1 MLQYERMDESTLS
14 EEKSFTLPEPN
25 PVTKA
30 AHRRDFF
37 RRVTLPLI
45 VGLLILIGIAIAF
58 ILIPVGD
65 VETWSQITSILLIG
79 LTMIGG
85 LLVLAFLGGLVYL
98 VSYLLGILP
107 PYTRMAQDGI
117 EQIQEYAEK
126 GADIPV
132 RPVIQVQSFI
142 AAINALFN
150 RRSKTEN

>member
-1 MLQYERMDESTLS
+1 MLQYGRMEESTTP
-14 EEKSFTLPEPN
+14 EEKNFTIPEPN

-45 VGLLILIGIAIAF
+45 IGFLILAGIAVAF

-65 VETWSQITSILLIG
+65 VETWAQIASILLIG
-79 LTMIGG
+79 LTMLGALIV
-85 LLVLAFLGGLVYL
+85 LVILGGLVYL
-98 VSYLLGILP
+98 VSNLLGILP

-117 EQIQEYAEK
+117 EKIQEYAEK

-132 RPVIQVQSFI
+132 RPIIQVQSFI

-150 RRSKTEN
+150 RRTKTEN